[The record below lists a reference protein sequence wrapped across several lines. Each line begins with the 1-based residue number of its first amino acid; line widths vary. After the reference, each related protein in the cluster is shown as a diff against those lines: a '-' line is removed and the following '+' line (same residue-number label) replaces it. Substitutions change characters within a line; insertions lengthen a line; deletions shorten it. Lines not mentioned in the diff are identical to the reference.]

1 MLLAFAAAAAVLLA
15 WAAPGGT
22 IDHIADFAA
31 YLRRHDDR
39 ETKVIISLGAAVV
52 VMLMATVVVVE
63 MTPRPDQRMRVRN
76 VTSGDAAITM
86 TQIAACVDAAVAAI
100 DHVGGCRA
108 TVTRRGKRVEILLE
122 LQVEAG
128 ADLARTADDACR
140 TAQAL
145 VEQQLGIELAARPRA
160 RLHYREL
167 RLGQDAAPPSGTSG
181 WERPGEI
188 RTAPLSEEERDE
200 RGQQTPTHMKRRK
213 PRLIEPPPADQLAN
227 VLEAVLFVA
236 DAPIDVA
243 ALSRTVNA
251 SKHDVVA
258 ALDDLAES
266 CRPRG
271 VRVQRTGD
279 LVQLVS
285 APQTAAYVER
295 FLGLEHPPLTNPS
308 LETLAIIAYRQPITR
323 TGIESVRGVDC
334 DGPIR
339 TLVARGLVEE
349 VGRSPVVG
357 RPVLFGTTVRFLEY
371 FGLEKPDD
379 LPPLPFMEEPGQLPE
394 EATI

>member
-1 MLLAFAAAAAVLLA
+1 
-15 WAAPGGT
+15 
-22 IDHIADFAA
+22 
-31 YLRRHDDR
+31 
-39 ETKVIISLGAAVV
+39 
-52 VMLMATVVVVE
+52 
-63 MTPRPDQRMRVRN
+63 MT
-76 VTSGDAAITM
+76 T
-86 TQIAACVDAAVAAI
+86 
-100 DHVGGCRA
+100 
-108 TVTRRGKRVEILLE
+108 
-122 LQVEAG
+122 
-128 ADLARTADDACR
+128 
-140 TAQAL
+140 
-145 VEQQLGIELAARPRA
+145 
-160 RLHYREL
+160 
-167 RLGQDAAPPSGTSG
+167 
-181 WERPGEI
+181 
-188 RTAPLSEEERDE
+188 DE
-200 RGQQTPTHMKRRK
+200 TPTHLKRRK
-213 PRLIEPPPADQLAN
+213 ARLIEPPPAGQLAN

-243 ALSRTVNA
+243 ALARTVNA
-251 SKHDVVA
+251 SKHDVVS
-258 ALDDLAES
+258 ALDDLADS

-271 VRVQRTGD
+271 VRLQRTGD

-308 LETLAIIAYRQPITR
+308 LETLAIIAYRQPMTR

-339 TLVARGLVEE
+339 TLLARGLIEE

-379 LPPLPFMEEPGQLPE
+379 LPPLPFMEEPEELPE